1 MEEVIDGLIIEN
13 GFLISCN
20 KTKVNVKIP
29 ASVRKINDTAF
40 LECKKIKTVEFGG
53 TVEQWEAVK
62 GKSLLLRRCPAMSV
76 KCSDG
81 EWQKPVLLVED
92 GVVVACLDSSVTCVV
107 IPGGITSIKGRIF
120 YHCKSLMSVEFDGTV
135 TQWKSVKGRNYLLED
150 VPDRIS
156 VKCSDG
162 EWQKPDFLIEDGIA
176 TAYFDKNATSV
187 VIPKGVTSIGD
198 GAFRGCT
205 SLTSVVIPESVMS
218 IGNHAFCNCKSLKS
232 IIIPEGVTSIGESA
246 FHDCDSLKS
255 IVIPNG
261 VTSIGAG
268 AFIGCSSLT
277 SVEIPKGV
285 TSIGAGAFGRC
296 TSLTS
301 VEIPKG
307 VTSIGAGAFGRC
319 TSLKS
324 VVIPASVT
332 SISDNIFYNCT
343 SLESV
348 IISEGV
354 TSIGER
360 AFYLC
365 ESLASVVIPKSVK
378 QIDNEVFYKKRR
390 TIPLIIKY
398 NGTMKEWLSINR
410 NYYWKD
416 NKYFKNQYSP
426 DEKIVKCTDGEQ
438 PLY

>member
-13 GFLISCN
+13 GLLISCN

-29 ASVRKINDTAF
+29 ASVRKINDIAF

-62 GKSLLLRRCPAMSV
+62 GKSLLLSRCPAMSV

-92 GVVVACLDSSVTCVV
+92 GVVVACLDNSVTCVV
-107 IPGGITSIKGRIF
+107 IPGGITSIKWRIF
-120 YHCKSLMSVEFDGTV
+120 YHCKSIMSVEFDGTV
-135 TQWKSVKGRNYLLED
+135 TQWKSVKGRNFLLED

-198 GAFRGCT
+198 GAFRGRT

-246 FHDCDSLKS
+246 FLDCDSLKS

-268 AFIGCSSLT
+268 AFFGCSSLT

-285 TSIGAGAFGRC
+285 TSIGAGAFGGC

-301 VEIPKG
+301 VEIPKD

-360 AFYLC
+360 AFDLC
-365 ESLASVVIPKSVK
+365 KSLASVVIPKSVK
-378 QIDNEVFYKKRR
+378 QIDNDVFYKKRR